1 MHVVEV
7 QVASEAHLA
16 ERRHVLVKLIEFV
29 VLLEERFDAGPARL
43 QGAGRAEQTDGARQH
58 PHAGDAECREGDQGR
73 AAPAGRREQHYRR
86 SGKDKHEDDLEHV
99 LRKFAEEAE
108 LALGIH

>member
-73 AAPAGRREQHYRR
+73 AAPARTNTKTISNTCFG
-86 SGKDKHEDDLEHV
+86 SSP
-99 LRKFAEEAE
+99 RKPSWRCASTD
-108 LALGIH
+108 